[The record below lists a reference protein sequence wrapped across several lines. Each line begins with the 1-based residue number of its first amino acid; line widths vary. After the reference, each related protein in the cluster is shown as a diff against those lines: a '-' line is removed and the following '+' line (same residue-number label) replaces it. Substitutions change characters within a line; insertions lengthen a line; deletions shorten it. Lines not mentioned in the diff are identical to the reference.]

1 MINDDNQRNLN
12 LNFYER
18 RRYYNQSETT
28 MMSVYQRGD
37 SVSNQPLTLPL
48 TVVYPLQQLITTPSF
63 SGFYYAVPI
72 FQYWCPNCCSDVSK
86 YGNCKYTWQCTVT
99 FINECFLLSFHVMMF
114 NKQRHVRAS
123 IIIIHCIN
131 LNDQS
136 LQRAFPIINNTKCIL
151 RKWIVC

>member
-12 LNFYER
+12 LNFYET

-63 SGFYYAVPI
+63 SRFYYVVPI

-99 FINECFLLSFHVMMF
+99 FINECFLLSFHVMVF
-114 NKQRHVRAS
+114 NNNVMSELQSSLYTVS
-123 IIIIHCIN
+123 I
-131 LNDQS
+131 
-136 LQRAFPIINNTKCIL
+136 
-151 RKWIVC
+151 